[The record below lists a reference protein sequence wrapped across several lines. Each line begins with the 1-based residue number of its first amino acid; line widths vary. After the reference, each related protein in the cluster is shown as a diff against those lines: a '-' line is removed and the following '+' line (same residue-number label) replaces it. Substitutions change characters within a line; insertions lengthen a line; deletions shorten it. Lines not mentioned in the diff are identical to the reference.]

1 MISALPIRLV
11 WWIAMIAAAAFVV
24 ASAKPLNV
32 NDIAIVIYIRG
43 KAMRT
48 SAFGTFETGFG
59 AVIFKKVVFVL
70 PHNLQCFVLS
80 LYRLY
85 HMYHL
90 YQVYRLIQMIR
101 AIHLIC
107 PPFPELPFEASVP

>member
-59 AVIFKKVVFVL
+59 PSYLRRWYLYFLIIFNVL
-70 PHNLQCFVLS
+70 CCPYIGC
-80 LYRLY
+80 
-85 HMYHL
+85 
-90 YQVYRLIQMIR
+90 I
-101 AIHLIC
+101 IC
-107 PPFPELPFEASVP
+107 IICIKCIG

>member
-1 MISALPIRLV
+1 MISALPIRFV
-11 WWIAMIAAAAFVV
+11 WRIAMIAAAAFVV

-32 NDIAIVIYIRG
+32 NDIAIVIYIRS
-43 KAMRT
+43 KAMGT
-48 SAFGTFETGFG
+48 SAFGTFETGFRT
-59 AVIFKKVVFVL
+59 AIFKKVVFVF

-80 LYRLY
+80 SYRLY

-90 YQVYRLIQMIR
+90 YQVYRLIHVIQ

-107 PPFPELPFEASVP
+107 LPFPELPFEASGP